1 MDAPEVA
8 RLLDFP
14 GRVAVVRG
22 AGSGR
27 GGGMGL
33 RFAEGGGRVV
43 VHYRTSRA
51 GALEVAG
58 LIGSDRAA
66 ARPGDLAKPG
76 EARRL
81 IAGTVEA
88 FGRVD
93 VLVNNAGIYPVTGL
107 LDMTPAQWEEVIAAN
122 LSTVFH
128 CTQAAARQMI
138 AQGGG
143 GAIVNITSIEAD
155 NPAPGHTHYTSAKA
169 GVAMH
174 TRTAAQELGTHGIR
188 VNAGAPGLIW
198 REGLDEAWPEGVD
211 RYQKAA
217 PLGRLRRPD
226 DVADARLFLAS
237 PAARWVTGAS
247 LTVDGGVMTR
257 QLF

>member
-22 AGSGR
+22 AGSGL
-27 GGGMGL
+27 GGGIAL
-33 RFAEGGGRVV
+33 RFAEAGARVV

-58 LIGSDRAA
+58 LIGSDRAVA
-66 ARPGDLAKPG
+66 LPGDLAKP
-76 EARRL
+76 EDARRL

-128 CTQAAARQMI
+128 CTQAAARQLI
-138 AQGGG
+138 AHGGA
-143 GAIVNITSIEAD
+143 GAIVNVTSFEAA
-155 NPAPGHTHYTSAKA
+155 NPAPGRTHYSSAKA
-169 GVAMH
+169 GEAQH
-174 TRTAAQELGTHGIR
+174 PRTSPQRHG
-188 VNAGAPGLIW
+188 
-198 REGLDEAWPEGVD
+198 
-211 RYQKAA
+211 
-217 PLGRLRRPD
+217 PL
-226 DVADARLFLAS
+226 
-237 PAARWVTGAS
+237 
-247 LTVDGGVMTR
+247 
-257 QLF
+257 